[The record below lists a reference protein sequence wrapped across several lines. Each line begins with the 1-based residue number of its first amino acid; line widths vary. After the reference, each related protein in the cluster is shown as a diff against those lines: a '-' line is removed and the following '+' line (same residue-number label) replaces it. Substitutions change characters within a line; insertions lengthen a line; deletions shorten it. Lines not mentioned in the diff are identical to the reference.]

1 MSVPV
6 GNIPGQSGGNAEDWN
21 ECANLVYDRNSCT
34 AVEPRRLKKKS
45 AQACSLHCDALIN
58 KGAIITGE

>member
-1 MSVPV
+1 MPKIGTNAPISFMT
-6 GNIPGQSGGNAEDWN
+6 GIPA
-21 ECANLVYDRNSCT
+21 
-34 AVEPRRLKKKS
+34 RLSNPPPEKKS